1 MALLKRFDV
10 SRRHDRYCAAMTAA
24 AIYNVHRKEGTE
36 AITPEKLLGEAIEKE
51 EKRMTVED
59 TKLTVQMLAEAFG
72 GTVTTG

>member
-1 MALLKRFDV
+1 MARIE
-10 SRRHDRYCAAMTAA
+10 S

-36 AITPEKLLGEAIEKE
+36 AITPEMLIGEVPDKQ